1 LERLAGRTILVTGST
16 GIAAAGARRF
26 ATEGARVFVTSRT
39 AGNCAALTDE
49 LVAAGAEAD
58 SLPADLADEAQVDAA
73 VAAAVERF
81 GRIDG
86 LFAVAGG
93 SGRRF
98 GDGPAHTLT
107 REAWDRTLELNATT
121 QALTAAAVLRRM
133 LAQPAAAGGAGG
145 AGGER
150 GALVLV
156 GSVLAA
162 HPVPDLF
169 ATHAYAAAKGALVA
183 LGTTMAAHYAP
194 HGIRVNVVAPALVA
208 TPMAARAAED
218 PATVAFAARKQ
229 PLVGGFLTAEDVA
242 AAAAYLLSPESR
254 GVTGQV
260 LLVDGGWS
268 VTSVEPA

>member
-1 LERLAGRTILVTGST
+1 MERLAGRTILVTGST
-16 GIAAAGARRF
+16 GIAAAGAHRF
-26 ATEGARVFVTSRT
+26 AAEGARVFVTSRT
-39 AGNCAALTDE
+39 RGNCAALARE
-49 LVAAGAEAD
+49 LAATGAQAG
-58 SLPADLADEAQVDAA
+58 SFAADLADEGQVEAA
-73 VAAAVERF
+73 VAAAVDRF

-107 REAWDRTLELNATT
+107 RSAWDHTLALNATT
-121 QALTAAAVLRRM
+121 QALVAAAVTRRM
-133 LAQPAAAGGAGG
+133 LEQEPDAAGG
-145 AGGER
+145 R

-156 GSVLAA
+156 GSVLAS
-162 HPVPDLF
+162 HPVPALF
-169 ATHAYAAAKGALVA
+169 ATHAYAAAKGAVVA
-183 LGTTMAAHYAP
+183 LGTTMAAYYAP

-229 PLVGGFLTAEDVA
+229 PLVGGFLAPEDVA
-242 AAAAYLLSPESR
+242 AAAAYLLSPEAR

-260 LLVDGGWS
+260 LAVDGGWAVS
-268 VTSVEPA
+268 SVEPA

>member
-1 LERLAGRTILVTGST
+1 MERFAGHTVLVTGST

-26 ATEGARVFVTSRT
+26 AAEGARVFVTSRT
-39 AGNCAALTDE
+39 EERCAVLVGELRAG
-49 LVAAGAEAD
+49 GAEAAYRA
-58 SLPADLADEAQVDAA
+58 ADLEVAEEVETA
-73 VAAAVERF
+73 VAVAVERF

-107 REAWDRTLELNATT
+107 REAWDRTLSLNATT
-121 QALTAAAVLRRM
+121 QALVASAVLRRM
-133 LAQPAAAGGAGG
+133 LDQGPDADGS
-145 AGGER
+145 R
-150 GALVLV
+150 GALLLV
-156 GSVLAA
+156 GSVLAS
-162 HPVPDLF
+162 HPVPSLF
-169 ATHAYAAAKGALVA
+169 GTHAYAAAKGAMTA
-183 LGTTMAAHYAP
+183 LGTTMAAYYAP

-218 PATVAFAARKQ
+218 AATVAFARRKQ
-229 PLVGGFLTAEDVA
+229 PLVGGFMAPEDVA
-242 AAAAYLLSPESR
+242 ATAAYLLSPDAR

-268 VTSVEPA
+268 VVGVEPA

>member
-1 LERLAGRTILVTGST
+1 MERLAGRAILVTGST

-26 ATEGARVFVTSRT
+26 AAEGARVFITSRT
-39 AGNCAALTDE
+39 EANCAALVRE
-49 LVAAGAEAD
+49 LAANGAEAGAF
-58 SLPADLADEAQVDAA
+58 PADLADEDQVDAA
-73 VAAAVERF
+73 VAAAVKRF

-107 REAWDRTLELNATT
+107 RSAWDLTMELNATT
-121 QALTAAAVLRRM
+121 QALVAAAVLRRM
-133 LAQPAAAGGAGG
+133 LEQAPDPAGQ
-145 AGGER
+145 R

-156 GSVLAA
+156 GSVLASR
-162 HPVPDLF
+162 PVPSLF
-169 ATHAYAAAKGALVA
+169 ATHAYAAAKGALIA
-183 LGTTMAAHYAP
+183 LGTTMAASYAP

-218 PATVAFAARKQ
+218 PATVVFATRKQ
-229 PLVGGFLTAEDVA
+229 PLVGGFLAPEDVA
-242 AAAAYLLSPESR
+242 AAAAYLLAPEAR

-260 LLVDGGWS
+260 LAVDGGWS

>member
-1 LERLAGRTILVTGST
+1 MDRLAGRTIIVTGST

-26 ATEGARVFVTSRT
+26 AAEGARVFVTSRT
-39 AGNCAALTDE
+39 RGNCSALARE
-49 LVAAGAEAD
+49 LVAAGAEAA
-58 SLPADLADEAQVDAA
+58 SFPADLADEAQVEAA
-73 VAAAVERF
+73 IAAAVGRY

-107 REAWDRTLELNATT
+107 RSAWDHTMELNATT
-121 QALTAAAVLRRM
+121 QALVAGAVLRRM
-133 LAQPAAAGGAGG
+133 LGQAPDDAGG
-145 AGGER
+145 R

-194 HGIRVNVVAPALVA
+194 SGIRVNVVAPALVA

-229 PLVGGFLTAEDVA
+229 PLVGGFLAPEDIA
-242 AAAAYLLSPESR
+242 AAAAYLLAPEAR
-254 GVTGQV
+254 AVTGQV
-260 LLVDGGWS
+260 LEVDGGWA
-268 VTSVEPA
+268 VTSVEPR

>member
-1 LERLAGRTILVTGST
+1 MERLAGRTVLVTGST

-26 ATEGARVFVTSRT
+26 AAEGARVFVTSRT
-39 AGNCAALTDE
+39 AEHCAALIEGLQAGGTD
-49 LVAAGAEAD
+49 AAFTA
-58 SLPADLADEAQVDAA
+58 ADLEVAEEVEAA

-98 GDGPAHTLT
+98 GDGPAHLLT
-107 REAWDRTLELNATT
+107 REAWDRTLALNATT
-121 QALTAAAVLRRM
+121 QALVASAVLRRM
-133 LAQPAAAGGAGG
+133 LDQEPDADGS
-145 AGGER
+145 R
-150 GALVLV
+150 GALLLV
-156 GSVLAA
+156 GQR
-162 HPVPDLF
+162 PRVPSRPGRCSPPTPTPRRR
-169 ATHAYAAAKGALVA
+169 APSPRS
-183 LGTTMAAHYAP
+183 GTTMAAYYAP

-218 PATVAFAARKQ
+218 PATVAFARRKQ
-229 PLVGGFLTAEDVA
+229 PLVGGFMAPEDVA
-242 AAAAYLLSPESR
+242 AAAAYLLSPEAR

-268 VTSVEPA
+268 VVGVEPA